1 MKFSLNDLQSLKS
14 CRKVRKMRVIVAD
27 DQIEVRSAIKLL
39 LEEKAEIEVVGE
51 ASDNESLAQLVTQV
65 QPDVVILD
73 WELSESKPGE
83 GMNVLR
89 DANLHLPVIVLSSH
103 PQVRSSAIKAGARVF
118 VCKSDPPES
127 LLKALD
133 HLEA

>member
-1 MKFSLNDLQSLKS
+1 
-14 CRKVRKMRVIVAD
+14 MRVIVAD

-39 LEEKAEIEVVGE
+39 LEEKAGIQVVGE
-51 ASDNESLAQLVTQV
+51 APNTETLLQLVTTV

-73 WELSESKPGE
+73 WELAESKPGE
-83 GMNVLR
+83 AMNTLS
-89 DANLHLPVIVLSSH
+89 DSKPHLSVIVLSSR
-103 PQVRSSAIKAGARVF
+103 PQVRNSALKAGARIF

-133 HLEA
+133 LLKS

>member
-1 MKFSLNDLQSLKS
+1 
-14 CRKVRKMRVIVAD
+14 MRVIVAD

-39 LEEKAEIEVVGE
+39 LEEKAGIQVVGE
-51 ASDNESLAQLVTQV
+51 ASDSETLKQLVMAD

-73 WELSESKPGE
+73 WELAEAKPGE
-83 GMNVLR
+83 AMNVLK
-89 DANLHLPVIVLSSH
+89 DAKPHLSVIVLSSR
-103 PQVRSSAIKAGARVF
+103 PQVRNAALKAGARLF

-133 HLEA
+133 QLEA